1 MPGVARIDDFHLGRG
16 WYDPWRAAYL
26 GRGARPLAIAGLPLL
41 DERARLG
48 PIAYRHRRSQTNVHS
63 PRLDVAGAGPLD
75 QDLPARLLADRP
87 DMVTLEYVP
96 EGSRLLEAARTWDPR
111 HVTILPQAAA
121 PVADCRGP
129 YGDWLAAR
137 SKRARAR
144 WAKLERMLVGDMS
157 MQFEVLDG
165 RDRLDALLD
174 ECLAVE
180 QSGWKGREGT
190 AILDNA
196 ADTLFY
202 TSLAREAAAAGVL
215 RLAVLRHEG
224 RIVAFEYG
232 VTGGDRL
239 FLLKVGYDE
248 AFEQLSIGHVLA
260 TLNIRHCC
268 ADPDIAW
275 YDKLGNGMTPAAYKL
290 RFSDR
295 IDTLYRI
302 TLFGRS
308 WRGRL
313 LHLYQRARH
322 SAKLLHD
329 RWRKPRTIAA

>member
-26 GRGARPLAIAGLPLL
+26 GRGAPLVIAGLPLL

-48 PIAYRHRRSQTNVHS
+48 PLAYRHRRSQTNVHS
-63 PRLDVAGAGPLD
+63 PRLDVPGSGPLD
-75 QDLPARLLADRP
+75 QDLPARLLDGGP

-96 EGSRLLEAARTWDPR
+96 EGSRLLNAARTWDGR
-111 HVTILPQAAA
+111 RVTILPQAAA
-121 PVADCRGP
+121 PVADCRVP
-129 YGDWLAAR
+129 YAEWLAAR

-144 WAKLERMLVGDMS
+144 WVKLERMLVEEMG

-165 RDRLDALLD
+165 RDFLPELLD

-190 AILDNA
+190 AILDNR
-196 ADTLFY
+196 ADTMFY
-202 TSLAREAAAAGVL
+202 TELAREAAAAGML
-215 RLAVLRHEG
+215 RIAVLRHEG

-232 VTGGDRL
+232 VIGGDRL

-268 ADPDIAW
+268 ADPAIAW

-295 IDTLYRI
+295 IDTLYRL

-313 LHLYQRARH
+313 LHRYQIARYR
-322 SAKLLHD
+322 AKLLRD
-329 RWRKPRTIAA
+329 RWRKPAAITA

>member
-1 MPGVARIDDFHLGRG
+1 
-16 WYDPWRAAYL
+16 
-26 GRGARPLAIAGLPLL
+26 
-41 DERARLG
+41 
-48 PIAYRHRRSQTNVHS
+48 
-63 PRLDVAGAGPLD
+63 
-75 QDLPARLLADRP
+75 
-87 DMVTLEYVP
+87 MVTLEYVP

-111 HVTILPQAAA
+111 HMTILPQAAA
-121 PVADCRGP
+121 PVADCRGA
-129 YGDWLAAR
+129 YSDWLAAR
-137 SKRARAR
+137 SKRARSR
-144 WAKLERMLVGDMS
+144 WAKLERMLVGDMG

-165 RDRLDALLD
+165 RDRLGALLD

-232 VTGGDRL
+232 VIGGDRL

-248 AFEQLSIGHVLA
+248 AFEQLSVGHVLA

-268 ADPDIAW
+268 VDPDIAW

-313 LHLYQRARH
+313 LHLYQRARYR
-322 SAKLLHD
+322 AKLLRD
-329 RWRKPRTIAA
+329 RWRKPRAIAA

>member
-1 MPGVARIDDFHLGRG
+1 MADFHLGAG
-16 WYDPWRAAYL
+16 WYDPWLAAYL
-26 GRGARPLAIAGLPLL
+26 DRAATPLVIAGLPLL

-48 PIAYRHRRSQTNVHS
+48 PLAYRHRRSQTNVHS
-63 PRLDVAGAGPLD
+63 PRFDVPAAQRLDI
-75 QDLPARLLADRP
+75 DLPARLLSGSP

-96 EGSRLLEAARTWDPR
+96 EYSRLMDAARTWDTR
-111 HVTILPQAAA
+111 RVTILPQATA
-121 PVADCRGP
+121 PVADCRVP
-129 YGDWLAAR
+129 YAAWLAAR

-144 WAKLERMLVGDMS
+144 WTKLERQLIHQMG

-165 RDRLDALLD
+165 RDRLAELLD
-174 ECLAVE
+174 QCLAVE
-180 QSGWKGREGT
+180 QSGWKGRERT
-190 AILDNA
+190 AIRDSP

-202 TSLAREAAAAGVL
+202 TGLAHEAAAAGML
-215 RLAVLRHEG
+215 RIAVLRHEG

-232 VTGGDRL
+232 IVGGDRL

-248 AFEQLSIGHVLA
+248 AFDHLSIGHVLA

-290 RFSDR
+290 RFSDQV
-295 IDTLYRI
+295 DTLYRI

-308 WRGRL
+308 WRGRVL
-313 LHLYQRARH
+313 RRHHLARYQ
-322 SAKLLHD
+322 AKILRD
-329 RWRKPRTIAA
+329 RWRQRKALTT